1 MGGLA
6 EALQQGVSEA
16 CQLLSSRMG
25 QPCAYAASP
34 DRQPV
39 AGFQVLCSW
48 FRCSLF
54 RVPLFRVPCSR
65 FRVPLFASPGS
76 AVRFSGFHFSGF
88 RCSLLRVPLFRVPC
102 SRFRVPLF
110 ASPGSAFPF
119 SRLSAQQKGRA
130 RPVWS
135 RLPDNFQPGGGS
147 FAKKCCYTTWT
158 RRPTRRLL
166 LMVFRPL

>member
-39 AGFQVLCSW
+39 AGFQVLCSG

-54 RVPLFRVPCSR
+54 QVPLFRVPCSR
-65 FRVPLFASPGS
+65 FRIPLFAFPGSAFPGSVFHVPGS
-76 AVRFSGFHFSGF
+76 AVRFSGFRFSGFRFSKFRVPCSGF
-88 RCSLLRVPLFRVPC
+88 RCSLFQVRGCRRNKKGGRVR
-102 SRFRVPLF
+102 S
-110 ASPGSAFPF
+110 
-119 SRLSAQQKGRA
+119 GRA
-130 RPVWS
+130 CPIIFSPRAAFLLKMLKS
-135 RLPDNFQPGGGS
+135 TATLPGLAGLLG
-147 FAKKCCYTTWT
+147 ACC
-158 RRPTRRLL
+158 
-166 LMVFRPL
+166 